1 MRTLLSLTLILS
13 CLSLS
18 YAQCDLYCEEEFSYF
33 TYQLK
38 DGDIVVNEDGETADG
53 AADPNDVIQDKG
65 IVNAIDGVFVTL
77 EETEGKKG
85 PNAQIGWTEVNK
97 TYCLT
102 YLDDYFHNPR
112 FRYTCKGWNTRAD
125 IAYGNTCDKYNIIGE
140 CAEGF
145 TEYWLVVNGA
155 SVPTA
160 PLALLAVISV
170 VFACL
175 W

>member
-1 MRTLLSLTLILS
+1 MRFVSLCLFLCFFSHTL
-13 CLSLS
+13 
-18 YAQCDLYCEEEFSYF
+18 AQCDLYCEEEFSYF

-38 DGDIVVNEDGETADG
+38 DGDIVVNDEGETADG

-77 EETEGKKG
+77 EATEGKKG

-140 CAEGF
+140 CSEGF
-145 TEYWLVVNGA
+145 TEYWLVVNEA
-155 SVPTA
+155 SSRHA
-160 PLALLAVISV
+160 SIGLLATAVALV
-170 VFACL
+170 ATTM